1 MRGLFYQ
8 SSSENW
14 KGPQSAGM
22 KIGRKGSVQIAA
34 FIKRMGM
41 KIGYLCKKG
50 LFFCVYLPKTQAFKE
65 GQYCRVKTKMRLLK
79 RTGSAF
85 F

>member
-1 MRGLFYQ
+1 
-8 SSSENW
+8 
-14 KGPQSAGM
+14 M

-50 LFFCVYLPKTQAFKE
+50 LFFCVYRPKTQAFKE

-79 RTGSAF
+79 KTVLPSFGKKCVGLCYLR
-85 F
+85 